1 MLFNFLLVLDRK
13 NNFMGLLAIVSE
25 MVHTGRSCLIR
36 YCSFF
41 SSGLNMNDGA
51 KWFIFKPTLESL
63 WCLLTCFLVMFS

>member
-51 KWFIFKPTLESL
+51 K
-63 WCLLTCFLVMFS
+63 